1 VDAAQPVRRAAVA
14 AEPAVIDETLT
25 SAASWCRDA
34 GALGVLGF
42 ALLYCVATA
51 LVMPAAIL
59 TVAAGWIW
67 GLVWGTV
74 LVQGISLVADW
85 VPFALARRHGRA
97 RARTFLTRRTIDPD
111 TLDALVRHR
120 GFAMVALLRLSPV
133 VPFNVMNYLLGLT
146 SVSTRTYLVAS
157 LIGSTPACVFF
168 VWTGTL
174 VADRDQL
181 ARAASAG
188 GAPAWALWATA
199 IVTIAVA
206 VALWALCRRA
216 VRQALG

>member
-1 VDAAQPVRRAAVA
+1 M
-14 AEPAVIDETLT
+14 IDEPL
-25 SAASWCRDA
+25 AAAAAWCRDA
-34 GALGVLGF
+34 GALGVVGF
-42 ALLYCVATA
+42 SLLYCVATA
-51 LVMPAAIL
+51 LVIPAAIL

-74 LVQGISLVADW
+74 LVQGVSLVADW

-97 RARTFLTRRTIDPD
+97 RARSALARRTIDVG
-111 TLDALVRHR
+111 TLDALVRRR
-120 GFAMVALLRLSPV
+120 GFVMVALLRLSPV

-157 LIGSTPACVFF
+157 LVGSTPACLFF

-181 ARAASAG
+181 ARAASAS
-188 GAPAWALWATA
+188 GAPTWALWAAAALTL
-199 IVTIAVA
+199 AVML
-206 VALWALCRRA
+206 ALWALCRRA
-216 VRQALG
+216 VREALAARTI